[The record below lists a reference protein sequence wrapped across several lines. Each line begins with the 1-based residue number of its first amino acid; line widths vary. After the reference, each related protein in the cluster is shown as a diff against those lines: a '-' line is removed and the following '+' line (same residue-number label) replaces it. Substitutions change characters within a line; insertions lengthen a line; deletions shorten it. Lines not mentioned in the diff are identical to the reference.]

1 MTMSAHE
8 DTNHEFENID
18 VVNGDSPIQKNEIVP
33 VDKNILTG
41 TKKNAITFTVETQ
54 SYVDA
59 LERAG
64 YDDTERVRKAI
75 SAGSQFGLL
84 PLR

>member
-54 SYVDA
+54 SYVA
-59 LERAG
+59 ITFINACWNINRN
-64 YDDTERVRKAI
+64 TRKSCLDQTRI
-75 SAGSQFGLL
+75 
-84 PLR
+84 